1 MGSGMSD
8 EKRTF
13 SRVPVRLKGY
23 ARIMRSIE
31 SPQIFTGDAVGDALK
46 RDELFRNSKLPEDLT
61 RFLTEMD
68 RKLDRILGVLS
79 KEHLRDDFPLD
90 IEILELSAAGVKFRT
105 KTPINA
111 NTPMEIVALLSQVPI
126 KMAGSK
132 GRILGIDDDTQ
143 LYRFEFV
150 ETRGSDMEAFVQFV
164 FQQQREQIRNSK
176 L

>member
-1 MGSGMSD
+1 MSS

-23 ARIMRSIE
+23 ARTMSSVD
-31 SPQIFTGDAVGDALK
+31 SPQMFTGDRVGEESNREAL
-46 RDELFRNSKLPEDLT
+46 FHNSKLPEELT
-61 RFLTEMD
+61 NFLAQMD
-68 RKLDRILGVLS
+68 RKMDRILGLMS
-79 KEHLRDDFPLD
+79 KEQLRSDFPLD
-90 IEILELSAAGVKFRT
+90 IEIMELSAAGIKFRT
-105 KTPINA
+105 TSPIAQNK
-111 NTPMEIVALLSQVPI
+111 PLEIIAILSQIPL

-132 GRILGIDDDTQ
+132 GRVRGIEEDTG

-150 ETRGSDMEAFVQFV
+150 DLRGSDMEEIVQFV